1 LRTICGGNEKDCT
14 SKNKIIALKAGKA
27 SWQKVEK
34 KPWKTQGKRQRH
46 KKFPRRNARKKSLKK
61 YREREADK

>member
-34 KPWKTQGKRQRH
+34 RHGKPKAKDKDT
-46 KKFPRRNARKKSLKK
+46 KSSHAEM
-61 YREREADK
+61 REKNL